1 MKLTFNLCFP
11 SYAALTRARMIGF
24 GAFTWVLIKI
34 PVPAKAIIVNR
45 EISGYMCCSPIRP
58 SAESLYRIME
68 TICNV
73 NKRVK

>member
-1 MKLTFNLCFP
+1 MQEMKLTFNLCFP

-45 EISGYMCCSPIRP
+45 NKWVCAAVQSGPVLRAC
-58 SAESLYRIME
+58 
-68 TICNV
+68 TV
-73 NKRVK
+73 